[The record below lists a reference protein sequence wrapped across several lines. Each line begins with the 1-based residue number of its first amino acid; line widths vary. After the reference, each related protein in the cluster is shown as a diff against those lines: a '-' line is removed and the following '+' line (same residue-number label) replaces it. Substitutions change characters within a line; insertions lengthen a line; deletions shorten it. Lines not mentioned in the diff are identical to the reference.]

1 MTVQEEYDSLST
13 GMDVYEDEYG
23 VITMEDE
30 DISPEEDI
38 GLAETVNIDEDP
50 IEYQD
55 YDSLH
60 PKRTAPEEP
69 DSQDSGTM
77 F

>member
-1 MTVQEEYDSLST
+1 MTVQEEYDSLSDGENT
-13 GMDVYEDEYG
+13 YEDEYG

-30 DISPEEDI
+30 DIRPEEDI
-38 GLAETVNIDEDP
+38 GLAETINIDEEPNEYDYDDP
-50 IEYQD
+50 I
-55 YDSLH
+55 H
-60 PKRTAPEEP
+60 PRSVAPEEP

>member
-1 MTVQEEYDSLST
+1 MTVQEEYNRLST
-13 GMDVYEDEYG
+13 GMNVDEDEHN
-23 VITMEDE
+23 VITAEDE

-50 IEYQD
+50 SEYQD
-55 YDSLH
+55 DDPLH
-60 PKRTAPEEP
+60 PKRIAPVEP

>member
-1 MTVQEEYDSLST
+1 MST
-13 GMDVYEDEYG
+13 GINVHEDEYG
-23 VITMEDE
+23 VITMDDE

-38 GLAETVNIDEDP
+38 GLAETLNIDDEQNDY
-50 IEYQD
+50 ID
-55 YDSLH
+55 YDDPLQL
-60 PKRTAPEEP
+60 KRTAPEEP